1 MSDTP
6 LIDPRPLEPDWVTDM
21 RPEPSGIVEWSTMC
35 VEWNRELQKCERRTE
50 YHEGTPQQF
59 IDYVSTIA
67 GSPCIGNAEITVDAS
82 QVNLPYDTPANWYN
96 SDKVPDDH
104 YAIDWGI
111 KYNVGDYDSDD
122 KEVGTS
128 AYELVSW
135 IAYIL
140 EKRGKCVI
148 DLQEHDPTPEYME
161 IGSMF

>member
-1 MSDTP
+1 MYNTP
-6 LIDPRPLEPDWVTDM
+6 MIDPRPIEPDWVTS
-21 RPEPSGIVEWSTMC
+21 RQPEPSGMVEWSTMR
-35 VEWNRELQKCERRTE
+35 VEWNRELKKNEHRTE

-59 IDYVSTIA
+59 IDY
-67 GSPCIGNAEITVDAS
+67 IGTLTSSVCVENAEITVDAS
-82 QVNLPYDTPANWYN
+82 QVNLPYDVPANWYN

-104 YAIDWGI
+104 YRIDWGI

-122 KEVGTS
+122 NETGTS

-135 IAYIL
+135 IAYVL

-148 DLQEHDPTPEYME
+148 DLQDHDPTPEYME